1 MEALIRLD
9 THVVVWLYTGESERF
24 SARAAERL
32 AREDLVISPIV
43 DLELA
48 YLFEVGRLRI
58 PAASIVADLRER
70 IGLQHSAQSLA
81 SSVAAAIPLDWTRDP
96 FDRLIVGDAIG
107 ANSALLTKDSTIL
120 ANCALAEWS

>member
-1 MEALIRLD
+1 METVIRLD
-9 THVVVWLYTGESERF
+9 THVAIWLYTGESERF

-32 AREDLVISPIV
+32 AEEDLVISPIV
-43 DLELA
+43 DLELT
-48 YLFEVGRLRI
+48 YLFEVGRLRV
-58 PAASIVADLRER
+58 PGTAIVSDLKER

-81 SSVAAAIPLDWTRDP
+81 SAVAAAIPLDWTRDP

-120 ANCALAEWS
+120 ANCTLAEW